1 MYNEI
6 GVLLGTS
13 INITILECK
22 LNLKKIIDFMI
33 QTINIT
39 ILECKSLNVFS
50 KGVEFGLLI

>member
-22 LNLKKIIDFMI
+22 YDNFKNNRLGGN
-33 QTINIT
+33 TINIT
-39 ILECKSLNVFS
+39 ILECKFS
-50 KGVEFGLLI
+50 I